1 MDFKDYYKVLGI
13 EKKASQDEIK
23 TAYRKLARKYHP
35 DVNPNDKQAEAK
47 FKEATEA
54 YEVLSD
60 PENRRKYDT
69 LGSNW
74 RQHRQSGGRAEDY
87 NWQQWYSGGG
97 GGAPG
102 GGQPRYE
109 YRSDNDDFFQ
119 GGSNGGFSDFFSSI
133 FGRKGATPQAK
144 GQDFEATAEL
154 SLEEAFAGAE
164 RILTVDG
171 KSIKISIKPGIRD
184 GQKLKLSGKGGL
196 GRYGGANGDLY
207 IVIRVAPHTRFE
219 RKEDDLHIDVQ
230 VDLYTAV
237 LGGET
242 EVQTISGA
250 VKLKI
255 PAGSQNGARLRL
267 KGLGMTKYGSKERG
281 DLYAKLDV
289 QLPKKLSEQE
299 RDLFR
304 QLAELRK

>member
-1 MDFKDYYKVLGI
+1 MEFKDYYKILGVD
-13 EKKASQDEIK
+13 KKATTEQIK
-23 TAYRKLARKYHP
+23 TAYRKLARKHHP
-35 DVNPNDKQAEAK
+35 DVNPNDKEAEAK

-60 PENRRKYDT
+60 PENRKKYDT

-87 NWQQWYSGGG
+87 NWQQWYSG
-97 GGAPG
+97 APG
-102 GGQPRYE
+102 GGQRQYE
-109 YRSDNDDFFQ
+109 YRGDSDDFFQ
-119 GGSNGGFSDFFSSI
+119 GGGNGGFSDFFSSI
-133 FGRKGATPQAK
+133 FGRRGAAQQMK

-154 SLEEAFAGAE
+154 TLEEAFAGTQ

-184 GQKLKLSGKGGL
+184 GQKLKLSGKGGQ
-196 GRYGGANGDLY
+196 GRGGPNGDLY
-207 IVIRVAPHTRFE
+207 IVIRIAPHARYE
-219 RKEDDLHIDVQ
+219 RKEDDLYVRVP
-230 VDLYTAV
+230 VDLYTAL

-242 EVQTISGA
+242 EVQTLSGA

-255 PAGSQNGARLRL
+255 SPESQNGAVLRL
-267 KGLGMTKYGSKERG
+267 KGMGMPKYNSKERG
-281 DLYAKLDV
+281 DLYARLDV
-289 QLPKKLSEQE
+289 QLPKKLTHEE
-299 RDLFR
+299 RELFQ